1 MRRPS
6 GVTSQG
12 PSVRAIATGGGSPRE
27 TNGYRR
33 VREASMAGSSVEQ
46 VASAGQPRVPLAT
59 KLLFGAGSVAEGV
72 KNTAFNV
79 FLLFYYNQV
88 LGLPGRWTGTAIFLA
103 LCVDA
108 VADPVIG
115 SLSDGWRSRL
125 GRRHPFMYTAPLPMA
140 VAFALLFAPPAGL
153 SHAALFAWL
162 LGWAVCVRVSM
173 TLYML
178 PSNAMVPE
186 LTPHYDERTSLVS
199 YRFLFGWAG
208 GIAISQLA
216 YLHYFASPAGATD
229 GLLQGGRYA
238 GFGAACAR
246 LVGVSIGVSAAGTHH
261 LIPSLARPHGTARF
275 SWERFRGE
283 LREVLAIRS
292 YRVLIGAALFASV
305 AGGFGDVVGLYVNK
319 FFWEL
324 SQEQMALLVYGL
336 VVALAIGVGAA
347 RPLTERLDK
356 KTVALGLAGFA
367 IGLVPLPIFLLRAGV
382 FPRKGDPL
390 LLPLI
395 VGHSVLVVA
404 CVVAIGIT
412 VSSMLADVADET
424 ELATGKRQE
433 GMLSATISFT
443 AKATS
448 GVGGLVAG
456 VALDL
461 IGFPRGAAPGTVE
474 PAKVAALGLA
484 VGPGLM
490 LLYLAT
496 LAFLARYGITR
507 ERHREIV
514 AALARRRGGP
524 GVAAAA

>member
-1 MRRPS
+1 
-6 GVTSQG
+6 
-12 PSVRAIATGGGSPRE
+12 
-27 TNGYRR
+27 
-33 VREASMAGSSVEQ
+33 MAGSSVEQ
-46 VASAGQPRVPLAT
+46 VGGGSQPRVPLST
-59 KLLFGAGSVAEGV
+59 KLFFGSGSVAEGV
-72 KNTAFNV
+72 KNTVFNV

-88 LGLPGRWTGTAIFLA
+88 LGLPGTWTGAAIFLA

-115 SLSDGWRSRL
+115 SLSDGWRSRF
-125 GRRHPFMYTAPLPMA
+125 GRRHPFMYAAPVPMA
-140 VAFALLFAPPAGL
+140 VAFALLFRPPDGL
-153 SHAALFAWL
+153 SHAQLFGWL
-162 LGWAVCVRVSM
+162 LTFAVCVRVSM

-199 YRFLFGWAG
+199 YRFLFGWLG
-208 GIAISQLA
+208 GIVVSQLA
-216 YLHYFASPAGATD
+216 YLHYFASAAGATD
-229 GLLQGGRYA
+229 GLLQAARYA
-238 GFGAACAR
+238 GFGGACAL
-246 LVGVSIGVSAAGTHH
+246 LVGGSILVSAAGTHR
-261 LIPSLARPHGTARF
+261 LIPQLALPGDVGRF
-275 SWERFRGE
+275 SWHRFRGE
-283 LREVLAIRS
+283 VGDVLQSRS

-305 AGGFGDVVGLYVNK
+305 AGGFSDVVGLYVNK
-319 FFWEL
+319 YFWEL

-336 VVALAIGVGAA
+336 VGAVLIGVAIA

-356 KTVALGLAGFA
+356 RTAALGLAGFGIA
-367 IGLVPLPIFLLRAGV
+367 IGPLPIFLRLLGL
-382 FPRKGDPL
+382 FPENGDPR
-390 LLPLI
+390 LLPII
-395 VGHSVLVVA
+395 VGHTMLVVA

-412 VSSMLADVADET
+412 VGSMLADVADES

-443 AKATS
+443 TKATS
-448 GVGGLVAG
+448 GLGGLVAG

-461 IGFPRGAAPGTVE
+461 IDFPRGAAPGSVD

-484 VGPGLM
+484 VGPGLI

-514 AALARRRGGP
+514 DALARRRVDE
-524 GVAAAA
+524 GVRPRS